1 MTSGLSDG
9 ELVLRVRVGD
19 LDALGELYER
29 HKGAV
34 YRTALAIT
42 RDESVAEDILQET
55 FLRTYTYARSI
66 DESLPLGPWLYR
78 VAVNLSYS
86 WSSRVKRWLNVL
98 QETLDQWVLP
108 ASPSPEALTEEREW
122 QQALMRAIDDLPDRH
137 RTVVILY
144 YLEELTLKEIAYVMD
159 LPEGTVKSR
168 LYHARE
174 MLRVHLDEQE
184 HRLIPEVAYDFT

>member
-1 MTSGLSDG
+1 MTSGQSDG

-29 HKGAV
+29 YKGAV

-42 RDESVAEDILQET
+42 RDESVAEDVLQET
-55 FLRTYTYARSI
+55 FLRTCTYAHSI
-66 DESLPLGPWLYR
+66 DENLPLGPWLYR

-98 QETLDQWVLP
+98 QETFDQWVVP
-108 ASPSPEALTEEREW
+108 TCRSPEALTEEREW
-122 QQALMRAIDDLPDRH
+122 QQALMCAIDALPDRH

-168 LYHARE
+168 LYYARE
-174 MLRVHLDEQE
+174 MLRAHLDEQE
-184 HRLIPEVAYDFT
+184 RRLIPEVVYDFT